1 MLLLCQKTMYI
12 CSSNFTIIIMKKLY
26 FLLLTLISTFS
37 FAQNAAVNGGFESWT
52 GGVLDSWTSEA
63 GTTLTEEN
71 TIVTEGGSSINFLIT
86 TQTQSNTDFRQTV
99 TLTPGVVYDVSV
111 DVYHLDNASQA
122 RLFADGY
129 QGYSDN
135 SIVGAWQTVTYQ
147 YTAAA
152 ASADFGL
159 RFYDVSANWAGNGN
173 QSNIIVDNFQIIP
186 QSTPSIAVINPTD
199 GDLIPSSD
207 VTIDISVQNFVVA
220 NGSGDGHIQYTVD
233 GGSSVMKYDTNSI
246 NLTGLISGEHTVYL
260 ELVDNTN
267 TPISPAV
274 NTTVNFTTYEVQAL
288 PFTESFDYTAAE
300 ALASQTPWTNYFTG
314 DDVLVEAGNLSYT
327 GITSTGNSISFD
339 GSGADPVVDY
349 TPTASGTV
357 YASFL
362 LQVNALDAAP
372 TDGYFAVLRTDS
384 GSYESRLWISPTG
397 ATTYRI
403 GISNGGTLTQ
413 IGSIDHNLG
422 DTIFV
427 VFNYDIDNDTVNAWI
442 NPTVGGTEPAA
453 DLTEA
458 SGSTGNTFSQFLIR
472 QDSAA
477 ETPFMI
483 MDELRIATTWSDA
496 TLTTKEFIQSNFSI
510 YPNPVKSGFVK
521 IKTTSNEAVNV
532 TVFDLLGKKVITKTL
547 SNNTLNVSS
556 LKSGVYLL
564 NIEQNGAS
572 TTKKLVIE

>member
-1 MLLLCQKTMYI
+1 
-12 CSSNFTIIIMKKLY
+12 MKKFY
-26 FLLLTLISTFS
+26 FLILTLISTFS

-52 GGVLDSWTSEA
+52 GGVLDSWTSES

-71 TIVTEGGSSINFLIT
+71 TIVSEGGSSINFLIT
-86 TQTQSNTDFRQTV
+86 TQTQGDTDFRQTV
-99 TLTPGVVYDVSV
+99 SLTPGVVYDISV
-111 DVYHLDNASQA
+111 DVYHLDNAGQA

-135 SIVGAWQTVTYQ
+135 SIIGAWQTITYQ

-159 RFYDVSANWAGNGN
+159 RFYDDSGNWAGNGN
-173 QSNIIVDNFQIIP
+173 QSNIIVDNFQILP
-186 QSTPSIAVINPTD
+186 QSSPSIAVISPTD
-199 GDLIPSSD
+199 GELIGSSD
-207 VTIDISVQNFVVA
+207 VTVDVSVQNFVVA
-220 NGSGDGHIQYTVD
+220 NGTGDGHIHYTVD
-233 GGSSVMKYDTNSI
+233 GGSTIMKYDTNPI
-246 NLTGLISGEHTVYL
+246 NLTGLTSGEHTVYL
-260 ELVDNTN
+260 ELVDNTH

-288 PFTESFDYTAAE
+288 PFTESFDYTATE
-300 ALASQTPWTNYFTG
+300 TLASQTPWTNYFSG
-314 DDVLVEAGNLSYT
+314 DDVLVEAGNLTYT
-327 GITSTGNSISFD
+327 GITSSGNSISFD

-349 TPTASGTV
+349 TATSSGAI

-362 LQVNALDAAP
+362 MQVNALDAAP

-384 GSYESRLWISPTG
+384 GGYESRLWISPTST
-397 ATTYRI
+397 TTYRI
-403 GISNGGTLTQ
+403 GLSNGGTLTQ
-413 IGSIDHNLG
+413 IGTTDYNLG
-422 DTIFV
+422 DTVFV
-427 VFNYDIDNDTVNAWI
+427 VFNYDIDNDVVNAWI
-442 NPTVGGTEPAA
+442 NPSIGGTEPAA

-472 QDSAA
+472 QDSPT

-496 TLTTKEFIQSNFSI
+496 TLTTQEFLQANFSI
-510 YPNPVKSGFVK
+510 YPNPTNKGYVN
-521 IKTTSNEAVNV
+521 IKTTSNSAVNV

-547 SNNTLNVSS
+547 SNDTLNVSN
-556 LKSGVYLL
+556 LKAGVYLL

>member
-1 MLLLCQKTMYI
+1 
-12 CSSNFTIIIMKKLY
+12 MKKIY

-52 GGVLDSWTSEA
+52 GGVLDSWTSES

-71 TIVTEGGSSINFLIT
+71 TIVSEGGSSINFLIT
-86 TQTQSNTDFRQTV
+86 TQTQGDTDFRQTV
-99 TLTPGVVYDVSV
+99 SLTPGVVYDISV
-111 DVYHLDNASQA
+111 DVYHLDNAGQA

-135 SIVGAWQTVTYQ
+135 SIIGAWQTITYQ

-159 RFYDVSANWAGNGN
+159 RFYDDSGNWAGNGN
-173 QSNIIVDNFQIIP
+173 QSNIIVDNFQILP
-186 QSTPSIAVINPTD
+186 QSSPSIAVISPTD
-199 GDLIPSSD
+199 GELIGSSD
-207 VTIDISVQNFVVA
+207 VTVDVSVQNFVVA
-220 NGSGDGHIQYTVD
+220 NGTGDGHIHYTVD
-233 GGSSVMKYDTNSI
+233 GGSTIMKYDTNPI
-246 NLTGLISGEHTVYL
+246 NLTGLTSGEHTVYL
-260 ELVDNTN
+260 ELVDNTH

-288 PFTESFDYTAAE
+288 PFTESFDYTATE
-300 ALASQTPWTNYFTG
+300 TLASQTPWTNYFSG
-314 DDVLVEAGNLSYT
+314 DDVLVEAGNLTYT
-327 GITSTGNSISFD
+327 GITSSGNSISFD

-349 TPTASGTV
+349 TATSSGAI

-362 LQVNALDAAP
+362 MQVNALDAAP

-384 GSYESRLWISPTG
+384 GGYESRLWISPTST
-397 ATTYRI
+397 TTYRI
-403 GISNGGTLTQ
+403 GLSNGGTLTQ
-413 IGSIDHNLG
+413 IGTTDYNLG
-422 DTIFV
+422 DTVFV
-427 VFNYDIDNDTVNAWI
+427 VFNYDIDNDVVNAWI
-442 NPTVGGTEPAA
+442 NPSIGGTEPAA

-472 QDSAA
+472 QDSPT

-496 TLTTKEFIQSNFSI
+496 TLTTQEFSQANFSI
-510 YPNPVKSGFVK
+510 YPNPTNKGYVN
-521 IKTTSNEAVNV
+521 IKTTSNSAVNV

-547 SNNTLNVSS
+547 SNDTLNVSN
-556 LKSGVYLL
+556 LKAGVYLL

>member
-1 MLLLCQKTMYI
+1 
-12 CSSNFTIIIMKKLY
+12 MKKLY

-52 GGVLDSWTSEA
+52 GGVLDSWTSES

-71 TIVTEGGSSINFLIT
+71 TIVSEGGSSINFLIT
-86 TQTQSNTDFRQTV
+86 TQTQGNTDFRQTV
-99 TLTPGVVYDVSV
+99 NLTPGLVYDVSV
-111 DVYHLDNASQA
+111 DIYQVDNAAQA
-122 RLFADGY
+122 RFFVGADTY
-129 QGYSDN
+129 QDYSDN
-135 SIVGAWQTVTYQ
+135 NIVGAWQTLTYT
-147 YTAAA
+147 YTAT
-152 ASADFGL
+152 ASAEDFGL

-173 QSNIIVDNFQIIP
+173 QSNIIVDNFQIVP
-186 QSTPSIAVINPTD
+186 QSTPSIAVLSPVD
-199 GDLIPSSD
+199 GDLIGSSNVTVD
-207 VTIDISVQNFVVA
+207 VSVQNFVVA
-220 NGSGDGHIQYTVD
+220 NGTGDGHIHYTVD
-233 GGSSVMKYDTNSI
+233 GGSTIMKYDTNPI
-246 NLTGLISGEHTVYL
+246 NLTGLTSGEHTVYL
-260 ELVDNTN
+260 ELVDNTH

-288 PFTESFDYTAAE
+288 PFTESFDYTATE
-300 ALASQTPWTNYFTG
+300 TLASQTPWTNYFSG
-314 DDVLVEAGNLSYT
+314 DDVLVEAGNLTYT
-327 GITSTGNSISFD
+327 GITSSGNSISFD

-349 TPTASGTV
+349 TATSSGAI

-362 LQVNALDAAP
+362 MQVNALDAAP

-384 GSYESRLWISPTG
+384 GGYESRLWISPTST
-397 ATTYRI
+397 TTYRI
-403 GISNGGTLTQ
+403 GLSNGGTLTQ
-413 IGSIDHNLG
+413 IGTTDYNIG
-422 DTIFV
+422 DTVFV
-427 VFNYDIDNDTVNAWI
+427 VFNYDIDNDVVNAWI
-442 NPTVGGTEPAA
+442 NPSVGGTEPAA

-472 QDSAA
+472 QDSPT

-496 TLTTKEFIQSNFSI
+496 TLTTQDFSQANFSI
-510 YPNPVKSGFVK
+510 YPNPVKAGYVN

-547 SNNTLNVSS
+547 SNNKLNVSS

-572 TTKKLVIE
+572 TTKKLVVE